1 MSDSYLVET
10 RNPGGRFSW
19 RDMRAHVQ
27 HGVLRR
33 PASRA
38 SLMAEVGLIR
48 RGILARRPIV
58 EDPRRLH
65 LLDVA
70 FGPTADAGYQTN
82 ERFPQVR

>member
-1 MSDSYLVET
+1 MSASYLLET
-10 RNPGGRFSW
+10 RNPGRLAFPGEMW
-19 RDMRAHVQ
+19 VHVP
-27 HGVLRR
+27 HGVLHR
-33 PASRA
+33 PVSRA
-38 SLMAEVGLIR
+38 SLMAEVSLIR

-58 EDPRRLH
+58 EGPRRLH